1 MAFAGPP
8 GHDDAQVSSVDAGQQ
23 TSARGNDGDLPRVRA
38 AVSDRARLVLVVV
51 LACGL
56 VVAIVV
62 GILVSVRYLD
72 EKDSGASSG
81 GQVDASLA
89 EELKQRSAVQT
100 AAGTFVANVNTY
112 DSGDIEAF
120 RSRLDGLLTP
130 SFAKSN
136 QVFVDSIIK
145 TMQTTKL
152 KSEGKVLE
160 TAVAQIEDES
170 ATALVVADAHA
181 TSVFGE
187 RVRHFRWKVD
197 LVRDSDNPD
206 TWLVNDFEPVA

>member
-1 MAFAGPP
+1 MNAL
-8 GHDDAQVSSVDAGQQ
+8 DTSQQ
-23 TSARGNDGDLPRVRA
+23 TNPPASDSDLPRVRA
-38 AVSDRARLVLVVV
+38 GLSERARLVLAVV

-62 GILVSVRYLD
+62 GILVSVRYLED
-72 EKDSGASSG
+72 KDSSAGR
-81 GQVDASLA
+81 QVDASLA
-89 EELKQRSAVQT
+89 EEMKKRSAVKT
-100 AAGTFVANVNTY
+100 AAGTFVGNVNTY
-112 DSGDIEAF
+112 DSDDIDGF

-136 QVFVDSIIK
+136 QLFVDSIIK
-145 TMQTTKL
+145 TMRTTKL

-160 TAVAQIEDES
+160 TAVSQIDDKS

-187 RVRHFRWKVD
+187 RVRHFRWQVS
-197 LVRDSDNPD
+197 LVRSSEQPD
-206 TWLVNDFEPVA
+206 QWLVDDFEPVA